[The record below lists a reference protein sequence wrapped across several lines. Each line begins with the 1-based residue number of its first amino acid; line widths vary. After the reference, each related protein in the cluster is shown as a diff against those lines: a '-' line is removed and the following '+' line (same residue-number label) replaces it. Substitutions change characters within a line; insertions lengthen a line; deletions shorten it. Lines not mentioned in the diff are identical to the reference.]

1 MSQYHKGLAGLVGI
15 DMYVYIYIGI
25 CLFIYIYVYR
35 DSIIHTYSYHVNWYS
50 GIYMDLLGKA
60 FLPAPNQ
67 MPGIWI
73 GYLKINSR
81 V

>member
-1 MSQYHKGLAGLVGI
+1 M
-15 DMYVYIYIGI
+15 
-25 CLFIYIYVYR
+25 YVYR